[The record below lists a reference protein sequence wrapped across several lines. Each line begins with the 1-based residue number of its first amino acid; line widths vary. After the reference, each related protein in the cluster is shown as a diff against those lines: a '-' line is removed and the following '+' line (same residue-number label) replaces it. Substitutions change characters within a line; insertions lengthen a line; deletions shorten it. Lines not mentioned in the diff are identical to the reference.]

1 MNRRDLLKNAGIGA
15 TFAAATVVG
24 SGSLIETAAAQT
36 AAPSRKSGRK
46 FKVIDMRCR
55 PPLPQYAGL
64 YKMRREN
71 LQMGG
76 RPNTLANPA
85 TMGDGPPLIAKDMAG
100 KPGAMEEYWKEVD
113 KAGIDIVATNG
124 RYAAGIP
131 SMTMD
136 NDGLLK
142 LQKEYKGRFLGY
154 AMLNTDIRMEETM
167 ADLERALAGGLRGAA
182 LEPGYRTKN
191 GGATTI
197 DNADFYPIIETM
209 IAADLPLFTQTGP
222 MAGVYDWH
230 ATNELWRFD
239 ALMNKFPRLKLVL
252 VHGGYLNQ
260 TAALALAT
268 KHPNVVLMPDVYT
281 FWPGGQIY
289 QQNLEILQDQFIY
302 ASAFP
307 FADMDTSLKLTLEL
321 PVSDEVMAKY
331 LSGNVS
337 RIMNL

>member
-167 ADLERALAGGLRGAA
+167 ADL
-182 LEPGYRTKN
+182 
-191 GGATTI
+191 
-197 DNADFYPIIETM
+197 D
-209 IAADLPLFTQTGP
+209 
-222 MAGVYDWH
+222 
-230 ATNELWRFD
+230 
-239 ALMNKFPRLKLVL
+239 
-252 VHGGYLNQ
+252 
-260 TAALALAT
+260 
-268 KHPNVVLMPDVYT
+268 
-281 FWPGGQIY
+281 
-289 QQNLEILQDQFIY
+289 
-302 ASAFP
+302 
-307 FADMDTSLKLTLEL
+307 
-321 PVSDEVMAKY
+321 
-331 LSGNVS
+331 
-337 RIMNL
+337 